1 MKKNEKL
8 SFIEGIFDPK
18 DAEEIL
24 ISILSSKIQFH
35 QMRTFS
41 SLERFGKEDE
51 NSLNRISELKK
62 SINKLHQLITKAE
75 QSNKQLVITSHIN
88 IQIKED

>member
-1 MKKNEKL
+1 M
-8 SFIEGIFDPK
+8 
-18 DAEEIL
+18 
-24 ISILSSKIQFH
+24 LSSKIQFH

-41 SLERFGKEDE
+41 SVERFGKEDE

-62 SINKLHQLITKAE
+62 SINKLLQLVTQAE
-75 QSNKQLVITSHIN
+75 LSNKQLVITSHIN